1 MQLIVTILH
10 CDFDRCGYLHT
21 LIRSKTDEK
30 ILSYKNLK
38 IDLCHYMVLNC
49 IKVLYLR
56 IKGKEY
62 TIKLKEITTNL
73 LKIIKLKK
81 YLLEKALKILEISK
95 NQTIEKY
102 SLKLKNM
109 HY

>member
-10 CDFDRCGYLHT
+10 CDFDWCGYLHT

-62 TIKLKEITTNL
+62 TIKLKEITANL
-73 LKIIKLKK
+73 LKIIIKK
-81 YLLEKALKILEISK
+81 KSFRKSFKDLRNFQKSNYREIF
-95 NQTIEKY
+95 IE
-102 SLKLKNM
+102 S
-109 HY
+109 

>member
-1 MQLIVTILH
+1 
-10 CDFDRCGYLHT
+10 
-21 LIRSKTDEK
+21 
-30 ILSYKNLK
+30 
-38 IDLCHYMVLNC
+38 MVLNC

-62 TIKLKEITTNL
+62 TIKLKEITVNL
-73 LKIIKLKK
+73 LKIIEKI